1 MCSREG
7 GTTSGML
14 SLGRIETEA
23 GVGGEVGLPWED
35 SNANG
40 FPFSST
46 PRALEQKT
54 RSIGRMKWESR
65 LEERQVCEEGSTCTS
80 RSAPAATSTPSP

>member
-23 GVGGEVGLPWED
+23 GVGGEVDLPWED

-40 FPFSST
+40 FPFGST
-46 PRALEQKT
+46 PGALEQKT
-54 RSIGRMKWESR
+54 RLIGRMKWESR
-65 LEERQVCEEGSTCTS
+65 LEECQVCEEGSTS
-80 RSAPAATSTPSP
+80 ISAPAATSTPSP